1 LTPATHYDLW
11 LASSNRAYRAVPY
24 ETLADWVQQGR
35 VGPADRVRP
44 VGTEPWSH
52 LGDMP
57 LLAVYLPSG
66 VPRGIEDRAAALE
79 PVELG
84 MSVRGRAEEDDDVD
98 MVPLIDIS
106 LVLLIFFIMTTT
118 VAVGGT
124 RIMVPETQF
133 ASLSSGSG
141 MLVVSMDLGADGQP
155 VYSFAAGDAAPLPAD
170 TGISADEVID
180 RIRRSL
186 KGREA
191 GRALGV
197 RVAAHHR
204 LPFETVE
211 KFASRLSALRP
222 EGLSDIKAEVQERPK

>member
-1 LTPATHYDLW
+1 LGPATHYDLW
-11 LASSNRAYRAVPY
+11 LSSTDRAYRAVPY
-24 ETLADWVQQGR
+24 EALADWIQQGR
-35 VGPADRVRP
+35 VGLADRIRP
-44 VGTEPWSH
+44 TGTEPWSQ
-52 LGDMP
+52 LGDLP
-57 LLAVYLPSG
+57 SLAVYLPSG
-66 VPRGIEDRAAALE
+66 VPRAIEDRAAALE

-84 MSVRGRAEEDDDVD
+84 LSVRGRAEDDDDVD

-124 RIMVPETQF
+124 RVMVPETQF
-133 ASLSSGSG
+133 ASLSTGSG
-141 MLVVSMDLGADGQP
+141 MMVVAMDLGADGQP
-155 VYSFAAGDAAPLPAD
+155 VFSFAAGDGAPTPGD
-170 TGISADEVID
+170 TGISADAVID

-186 KGREA
+186 KDREA

-204 LPFETVE
+204 LPFETVQ